1 MTSPNITNN
10 AVFTALGDFLS
21 VLFDCDIIKGE
32 VNLVSMPQGSFIL
45 MNDVGKRRISQNHP
59 SYSIDGNQQVKTPTQ
74 YDIQLDFYGAD
85 AGEMS
90 QTFLMLWNDGYAY
103 DHLPASIKPLY
114 CDDLKQISL
123 ITGEENYLERWTT
136 TAHIQYNPAV
146 TVPVNL
152 IEDIPVYVK
161 LANGK
166 VIS

>member
-1 MTSPNITNN
+1 MNPSITNKQ
-10 AVFTALGDFLS
+10 VFVALGNFLKS
-21 VLFDCDIIKGE
+21 MFSCDVIIGE

-45 MNDVGKRRISQNHP
+45 MNDVAKRRVSQNHP
-59 SYSIDGNQQVKTPTQ
+59 SYSLDGNQQVKTPTQ

-103 DHLPASIKPLY
+103 DHLPTSIKPLY
-114 CDDLKQISL
+114 CDDPKQIPL
-123 ITGEENYLERWTT
+123 ITGEENYLERWVT
-136 TAHIQYNPAV
+136 TAHIQYNPTV
-146 TVPVNL
+146 TVPVDL
-152 IEDIPVYVK
+152 IEDIPVYVN

>member
-32 VNLVSMPQGSFIL
+32 VNYVSMPQGSFIL
-45 MNDVGKRRISQNHP
+45 INDVGKRRISQNHP
-59 SYSIDGNQQVKTPTQ
+59 SYSSDGSQQVKTPTQ

-103 DHLPASIKPLY
+103 DCLPTSIKPLY
-114 CDDLKQISL
+114 CDDPKQISL

-136 TAHIQYNPAV
+136 TVHIQYNPAV